1 MKDIDDRD
9 LKSEIDQISK
19 RIDAIVQE
27 MEKLDPARKK
37 EADQEQ
43 G

>member
-9 LKSEIDQISK
+9 LKSEIDQIPQ
-19 RIDAIVQE
+19 RIDAIVQQV
-27 MEKLDPARKK
+27 EKLDPARKE
-37 EADQEQ
+37 EAEPDQ